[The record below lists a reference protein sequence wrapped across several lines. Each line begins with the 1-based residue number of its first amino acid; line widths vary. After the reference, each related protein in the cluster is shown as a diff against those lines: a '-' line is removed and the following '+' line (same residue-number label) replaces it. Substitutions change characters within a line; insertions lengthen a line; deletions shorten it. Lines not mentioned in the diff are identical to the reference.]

1 MLGPVTGK
9 GAQVPR
15 CGHNGS
21 VKLRIGTAVAFL
33 AGYALGAKAG
43 RERYGQIARLAGG
56 VGRSGPVSGT
66 AALVGGKSKAVLTLG
81 VERIKDTIGVRLG
94 WRDGDQAADAIAL
107 DLAEDLAVA
116 LHSRRRSDLPG
127 RRRSDLD
134 ATRPQA
140 SSR

>member
-1 MLGPVTGK
+1 MLATATGK
-9 GAQVPR
+9 GALPLR
-15 CGHNGS
+15 CGHNGP
-21 VKLRIGTAVAFL
+21 VKLRIGTVMAFV

-43 RERYGQIARLAGG
+43 RERYAQIVRLAGG
-56 VGRSGPVSGT
+56 VGRSAPVAGT
-66 AALVGGKSKAVLTLG
+66 AALVGGKSRAVVNLG

-116 LHSRRRSDLPG
+116 LNSRRRADLPG
-127 RRRSDLD
+127 RRRTDLD
-134 ATRPQA
+134 PVRPQA